1 MEPSQPLPPE
11 PSASEAAEPHGN
23 LLPIPD
29 PEESRRLLA
38 GLGAAAALDEDP
50 ARAVA
55 RVEESAEARPGAGGS
70 AVTPPLDAA
79 ADAPFRSGFVAL
91 IGRPNVGKST
101 LMNQLVG
108 QKVAITSPVAQTTRN
123 RLRAILTTAQ
133 AQLVLLDTPGIHK
146 PHHLLGQRLVQSA
159 RGAIGEVDVVLLL
172 VDGSQPAGRGDAF
185 IVELLRRSGMPV
197 MVALNKWDQVEPGQ
211 AEALLESYRE
221 MLQVPLE
228 SGQQPSSSSVEG
240 NSPGAAAKAAA
251 LQVRPDA
258 GGAGSQV
265 APAAAASLGGST
277 GSARNPGSDP
287 AGAVAGAADGSG
299 TRAPSAPL
307 ASAAGSLAASTSP
320 GQPPGSP
327 RSAGLEQDGQTSPWS
342 EAASA
347 GSSSATAALP
357 WPLFPV
363 SALNGDGCEALVQA
377 LSAALP
383 PGPHLYP
390 PDAVSDQPEQLLLA
404 ELIREQVLQH
414 TREEV
419 PHSVAVM
426 IDRIVEDGPRT
437 AVLAT
442 VLVERSSQKGI
453 LIGKGGSML
462 RTIGQG
468 ARLQMQ
474 KLISGPVYLELFVKV
489 VPGWRSHPGRLS
501 ELGYRGD

>member
-1 MEPSQPLPPE
+1 MEPSQPLSPSIQPE
-11 PSASEAAEPHGN
+11 ADEPQGT

-38 GLGAAAALDEDP
+38 GIGASAPPVGGMDAPVPDAP
-50 ARAVA
+50 A
-55 RVEESAEARPGAGGS
+55 EPPGAQGG
-70 AVTPPLDAA
+70 
-79 ADAPFRSGFVAL
+79 APFRSGFVAL

-101 LMNQLVG
+101 LLNQLVG

-123 RLRAILTTAQ
+123 RLRAILTTPE

-197 MVALNKWDQVEPGQ
+197 MVALNKWDQVDPAR
-211 AEALLESYRE
+211 AEELLASYRE
-221 MLQVPLE
+221 LLQVPVDAPPE
-228 SGQQPSSSSVEG
+228 AEQP
-240 NSPGAAAKAAA
+240 
-251 LQVRPDA
+251 A
-258 GGAGSQV
+258 GGA
-265 APAAAASLGGST
+265 A
-277 GSARNPGSDP
+277 
-287 AGAVAGAADGSG
+287 
-299 TRAPSAPL
+299 
-307 ASAAGSLAASTSP
+307 
-320 GQPPGSP
+320 
-327 RSAGLEQDGQTSPWS
+327 SPWS
-342 EAASA
+342 EA
-347 GSSSATAALP
+347 SSDTAVLP

-363 SALNGDGCEALVQA
+363 SALTGEGTGALVQA

-383 PGPHLYP
+383 EGPHLYP
-390 PDAVSDQPEQLLLA
+390 PDAISDQPEQLLLA

-419 PHSVAVM
+419 PHSVAVQ

-489 VPGWRSHPGRLS
+489 VPGWRSHPGRLA